1 MLYTGSHFVLA
12 INFLFLK
19 MLMITLEAPL
29 FFLVICMKCVEQLEL
44 EIE

>member
-1 MLYTGSHFVLA
+1 MLYTGRHFVLA
-12 INFLFLK
+12 INFLK
-19 MLMITLEAPL
+19 MLMIALEAPL